1 MFSSILLQIVK
12 SIGII
17 ENIGMKWV
25 KSKKETFEDHA
36 NLTINQQIVI
46 LLKKRKGVTERPLTS
61 FSSLT
66 FPKEEFFPQKFLTFC
81 FKPFAITAKF
91 QEYT

>member
-25 KSKKETFEDHA
+25 KSKKETLEDHV
-36 NLTINQQIVI
+36 NLTIN
-46 LLKKRKGVTERPLTS
+46 
-61 FSSLT
+61 
-66 FPKEEFFPQKFLTFC
+66 
-81 FKPFAITAKF
+81 
-91 QEYT
+91 